1 MEKDSSLDRITLAL
15 SKLKSELVS
24 YEENK
29 ILYHFFL
36 LKKSLNWNF
45 AWLITHF
52 FKLIFINSN
61 RFGLEKQSF
70 YETGLSFQMDMRS
83 QDVKLM
89 KQLISINITIG
100 SMTKSGHR
108 NPVLRSASVCSL
120 KPRSME
126 RIANRRSAEVT
137 TCLRNPLVRHRSAP
151 VMVQGDE
158 RDDSNSGTQI
168 FHASIRPFTF
178 LLLYICSSTSFVYN

>member
-1 MEKDSSLDRITLAL
+1 M
-15 SKLKSELVS
+15 S

>member
-29 ILYHFFL
+29 ILYDLFFIKKIIK
-36 LKKSLNWNF
+36 LKFCMAFN
-45 AWLITHF
+45 LIKHF
-52 FKLIFINSN
+52 FKLIFINFN
-61 RFGLEKQSF
+61 LFGLEKQNF
-70 YETGLSFQMDMRS
+70 YETGISFQMDMRS

-168 FHASIRPFTF
+168 FHI
-178 LLLYICSSTSFVYN
+178 STCL

>member
-1 MEKDSSLDRITLAL
+1 
-15 SKLKSELVS
+15 
-24 YEENK
+24 
-29 ILYHFFL
+29 
-36 LKKSLNWNF
+36 
-45 AWLITHF
+45 
-52 FKLIFINSN
+52 
-61 RFGLEKQSF
+61 
-70 YETGLSFQMDMRS
+70 MDMRS

-178 LLLYICSSTSFVYN
+178 LPFSIYVHPLVLCIINYRYQTHNSDFEGSRE

>member
-1 MEKDSSLDRITLAL
+1 
-15 SKLKSELVS
+15 
-24 YEENK
+24 
-29 ILYHFFL
+29 
-36 LKKSLNWNF
+36 
-45 AWLITHF
+45 
-52 FKLIFINSN
+52 
-61 RFGLEKQSF
+61 
-70 YETGLSFQMDMRS
+70 MDMRS

-100 SMTKSGHR
+100 SMTKSRHR

-158 RDDSNSGTQI
+158 RDDSNSDIEDVG
-168 FHASIRPFTF
+168 ASSPTDSENDIAS
-178 LLLYICSSTSFVYN
+178 LCSSASSIIASNQLTPPSYLRPLPEEEDTDDRMYYGILMKNIKLWKYSQESINSSESDISIDS

>member
-1 MEKDSSLDRITLAL
+1 
-15 SKLKSELVS
+15 
-24 YEENK
+24 
-29 ILYHFFL
+29 
-36 LKKSLNWNF
+36 
-45 AWLITHF
+45 
-52 FKLIFINSN
+52 
-61 RFGLEKQSF
+61 
-70 YETGLSFQMDMRS
+70 MDMRS

-100 SMTKSGHR
+100 SMTKNGHR

-158 RDDSNSGTQI
+158 REDSNSGTQI
-168 FHASIRPFTF
+168 FHVSTCLWVIPTLSVH
-178 LLLYICSSTSFVYN
+178 LLVCSYLQMPYPNINFERVGSN